1 VTDPVE
7 LRAREAGGPGPAIS
21 LGPGEFARAFP
32 FHFACDRNLRVLQ
45 VGVSLARVAPEV
57 QPGACLRD
65 SFTLTRP
72 TRELTIEFVDSLQ
85 DTLALLEHRSS
96 SIHFRGQFARIQDGA
111 GFVFL
116 GSPWFTTSDALEAAG
131 LSLAD
136 FAPQDPIA
144 DLLLISQT
152 QQISIENLWQ
162 LNEQLSQQRETLRRT
177 ESLYRSAIAA
187 GYAVPYQESFLDDS
201 FSYVGEGFEE
211 LTGCAPGTLRPSQ
224 LRALEASSAER
235 TGTTKILRSGDAAL
249 RRNADYA
256 FAHRDGGIR
265 WFNDSSVLLTS
276 AQGQPTGA
284 IGILYD
290 ITSRKESEERLRAS
304 EEEARLLA
312 LVAARTSSGVMI
324 VDAEQRIMW
333 INDAFGRLTGFTS
346 EKVVGR
352 RMRDFLH
359 ALDIGDAAFEATQ
372 AAMSSGQEFHSEIPV
387 RRADGRITW
396 VSAEIQTLRDKNG
409 RITGYI
415 GVGTDI
421 SSTKEYEQQ
430 LARLSRELEAILGV
444 IPGGVVALSE
454 DGRVAY
460 FNPAFQLLLGCSREE
475 LQTMTSSD
483 LDRHL
488 AGRCDPADRPSG
500 FLELAEGDLDVL
512 RISRP
517 VPATIART
525 VRIVKDRDAASQW
538 RAYYLHDITREAE
551 IDRMKS
557 EFLSLAAH
565 ELRTPMSSV
574 HGFAE
579 LLVSRDFDAETSRTI
594 ARTIHRQS
602 LLLVNMVNELLD
614 LARIESGRRPDFAME
629 SQQLE
634 PIVREVVDS
643 VLMPGD
649 SRRAELVPSDA
660 GSLFVRVDGAKLRNA
675 VTNVLANAYKYSRQQ
690 GVIRVWLPQRSRRG
704 RPEVGVRIS
713 DEGIGMSPE
722 QLSRVFERFYRAD
735 PSSEIPGTG
744 LGMTL
749 VKSIVEAMG
758 GTVEIASEVGRG
770 TTVTLWLPVDG
781 G

>member
-1 VTDPVE
+1 MPTRD
-7 LRAREAGGPGPAIS
+7 ACAPGLSVS
-21 LGPGEFARAFP
+21 LGPEEFARAFP
-32 FHFACDRNLRVLQ
+32 FHFACDRNLSVLQ
-45 VGVSLARVAPEV
+45 VGRSLARVAPEV
-57 QPGACLRD
+57 EPGARLQD
-65 SFTLTRP
+65 SFTLARP
-72 TRELTIEFVDSLQ
+72 TRELTIELMESRQ
-85 DTLALLEHRSS
+85 DTLALLEHRNSR
-96 SIHFRGQFARIQDGA
+96 IPFRGQFARIQDGG

-152 QQISIENLWQ
+152 QQISIGNLWQ

-211 LTGCAPGTLRPSQ
+211 LTGFAPGSLRPSQ
-224 LRALEASSAER
+224 LRVLEADGDETTS
-235 TGTTKILRSGDAAL
+235 TTKVLRSGDSAL
-249 RRNADYA
+249 RRNSDYV
-256 FAHRDGGIR
+256 FTRPDGRIR
-265 WFNDSSVLLTS
+265 WLSDSSVLLCN
-276 AQGQPTGA
+276 AEGQPTGA
-284 IGILYD
+284 IGILHD
-290 ITSRKESEERLRAS
+290 ITLRKESEERLRAS
-304 EEEARLLA
+304 EEEARRLA

-324 VDAEQRIMW
+324 IDSERRILW
-333 INDAFGRLTGFTS
+333 INDAFRRLTGFTS
-346 EKVVGR
+346 EKVVGL
-352 RMRDFLH
+352 RMQDFLGT
-359 ALDIGDAAFEATQ
+359 LNIGHAAFEATQ
-372 AAMSSGQEFHSEIPV
+372 LAMSDGEEYRSELPV
-387 RRADGRITW
+387 RRADGKVTW
-396 VSAEIQTLRDKNG
+396 VSAEIQTLRDRSG
-409 RITGYI
+409 QITGYI
-415 GVGTDI
+415 AVGTDI
-421 SSTKEYEQQ
+421 SSTKEYEQK

-460 FNPAFQLLLGCSREE
+460 FNPAFQLMLGCNRQE
-475 LQTMTSSD
+475 LQAMTASE
-483 LDRHL
+483 LDRRL
-488 AGRCDPADRPSG
+488 ADRCDPVDEPPG

-525 VRIVKDRDAASQW
+525 VRIVKDQGAATQW
-538 RAYYLHDITREAE
+538 RAYYMHDITREAE

-579 LLVSRDFDAETSRTI
+579 LLVSRDFDVDTSRTI

-602 LLLVNMVNELLD
+602 SLLVNMVNELLD
-614 LARIESGRRPDFAME
+614 LARIESGRAPDFAME
-629 SQQLE
+629 IQELE
-634 PIVREVVDS
+634 PIVREVMDS

-649 SRRAELVPSDA
+649 ARRAELLSGDA
-660 GSLFVRVDGAKLRNA
+660 GSLLVRVDGAKLRNA
-675 VTNVLANAYKYSRQQ
+675 VTNVLANAYKYSRGQ
-690 GVIRVWLPQRSRRG
+690 GVIRLWLPQRTRRG

-749 VKSIVEAMG
+749 VKGIVEAMG
-758 GTVEIASEVGRG
+758 GTVEIASELGRG
-770 TTVTLWLPVDG
+770 TTVTLWLPVAG
-781 G
+781 H